1 MEKTSYNVTLTQ
13 EEIDFI
19 YLVTGYVIFNHAVAP
34 NASKTLVS
42 LADALEGLVSDK
54 NKEAYHKLTVNA
66 DLSSGNLESFDIVF
80 KEDI

>member
-1 MEKTSYNVTLTQ
+1 MEIKSYNVTLTQ
-13 EEIDFI
+13 EEINFI
-19 YLVTGYVIFNHAVAP
+19 YLVTGYVIFNPAVAP

-42 LADALEGLVSDK
+42 LADSLEGLVSEE

-66 DLSSGNLESFDIVF
+66 DLSGGNLESFDIVF

>member
-1 MEKTSYNVTLTQ
+1 MEKISYNVALTQ

-19 YLVTGYVIFNHAVAP
+19 YLVMGYVIFNPEVAP

-54 NKEAYHKLTVNA
+54 NKEAYNKLTVNA

>member
-19 YLVTGYVIFNHAVAP
+19 YLVTGYVIFNPAVAP
-34 NASKTLVS
+34 KASKTLVS
-42 LADALEGLVSDK
+42 LADTLEGLVSDK

-66 DLSSGNLESFDIVF
+66 DFSSGNLESFDIVF

>member
-1 MEKTSYNVTLTQ
+1 MEIKNYNITLTQ

-19 YLVTGYVIFNHAVAP
+19 YLVTGYVIFNPAVAP
-34 NASKTLVS
+34 KASKTLVS

-80 KEDI
+80 KEDL